1 MAYFLLF
8 TSLFIEVLRNV
19 YLNHFGKDYTKS
31 PTDAYLFNA
40 VSTFGG
46 LILLVCL
53 RPQLQISGF
62 SFWLSVCF
70 ALASAMAQ
78 YCLLMSM
85 ATGSMSYS
93 VLISYLGMLIP
104 TSYSIVCSKS
114 VTVYQLIGLALMVL
128 TIYLGV
134 GAKNDSKISVRWLI
148 YSAVSFISWGL
159 VGLIQLLHQASPYK
173 NESSGFLIWSFVFM
187 VVLFLLMNCFAGR
200 KQTELS
206 HYRLKSKATFFVL
219 GAGVFVGATNK
230 INLYLSGVLPGIVL
244 FPIVNGGV
252 IVLSGIASVLFFK
265 EKLSRMQMI
274 GILIGILSI
283 CLLGITK

>member
-8 TSLFIEVLRNV
+8 TSLFIEVLKNV

-93 VLISYLGMLIP
+93 VLIS
-104 TSYSIVCSKS
+104 
-114 VTVYQLIGLALMVL
+114 
-128 TIYLGV
+128 
-134 GAKNDSKISVRWLI
+134 
-148 YSAVSFISWGL
+148 
-159 VGLIQLLHQASPYK
+159 
-173 NESSGFLIWSFVFM
+173 
-187 VVLFLLMNCFAGR
+187 
-200 KQTELS
+200 
-206 HYRLKSKATFFVL
+206 
-219 GAGVFVGATNK
+219 
-230 INLYLSGVLPGIVL
+230 
-244 FPIVNGGV
+244 
-252 IVLSGIASVLFFK
+252 
-265 EKLSRMQMI
+265 
-274 GILIGILSI
+274 
-283 CLLGITK
+283 